1 MRWTR
6 AIFVEAILAAAI
18 LAASSL
24 ALAVPA
30 HDPSANDPPS
40 PAADDPTSVQP
51 IACTNGV
58 PGGVSCILSKQD
70 RRTAHNAYA
79 RGLKFESRR
88 RLEEAY
94 KEFDRAAR
102 LVPEDPKFLTAR
114 EVVKS
119 QLVHDHIAGGNAFL
133 SNHSNIAAAAE
144 FRAALDLDPDNI
156 FAREQFAEATR
167 GLSPPQPSPILAA
180 LEDAGEIQ
188 LQPKPDL
195 ATFHFQGDVHGLYG
209 VLAAAYG
216 ISAQFDDSV
225 QNHPVVFNVDN
236 ADFFTA
242 LRLAAEVSKTMWTAL
257 SAHQVLI
264 AADTQENH
272 RNFDRMS
279 LGTFA
284 IPPHSTPQEA
294 TEYMNILR
302 TMFDLRFITI
312 GQASN
317 VLEVRAPAP
326 TLRACAQLL
335 SQLDHQKPQV
345 MIDVS
350 VFEIDHSLAKNIGL
364 HIPDTFNLYN
374 IPAAALLALG
384 GQSLTSL
391 INQLVSS
398 GGINQAGSSSLSAL
412 LAQLEGQNSIFSQP
426 LATFGGGLTL
436 MGLSLDQLSAA
447 LSTNESWSRA
457 LSSLSLRADQGT
469 EATFHVGE
477 RYPIL
482 NSSYAPIYNSPQI
495 AQVIGNQSYLAP
507 FPSVSYE
514 DLGLNLKTKPYIHG
528 TRSIGLDLE
537 LQVRSLTGQSSNGV
551 PVISNREF
559 KGGVN
564 LADGESAVIAG
575 EVSRSDTVSMSG
587 IPGLGLIPL
596 LNKAMVTN
604 TKQEDDDELM
614 IVITPHIVSNIDRTT
629 APIWITQ
636 R

>member
-1 MRWTR
+1 MV
-6 AIFVEAILAAAI
+6 AAGILTAGIMAAASP
-18 LAASSL
+18 AF
-24 ALAVPA
+24 ALPA
-30 HDPSANDPPS
+30 HDPEANGISS
-40 PAADDPTSVQP
+40 PAPDDPTAVRP
-51 IACTNGV
+51 IACSNGV
-58 PGGVSCILSKQD
+58 PGGVSCILSKKD
-70 RRTAHNAYA
+70 RQTAHNAFA
-79 RGLKFESRR
+79 RGLKLESHH

-94 KEFDRAAR
+94 QEFDRAAR
-102 LVPEDPKFLTAR
+102 LVPQDAQFLTAR
-114 EVVKS
+114 ELVRS
-119 QLVHDHIAGGNAFL
+119 QLVHDHIASGNAFL
-133 SNHSNIAAAAE
+133 TNHSNIAAAAE
-144 FRAALDLDPDNI
+144 FRAALDLDPDNV

-167 GLSPPQPSPILAA
+167 GPATTEPAAIVAA
-180 LEDAGEIQ
+180 LQYAGEIQ
-188 LQPKPDL
+188 LQPRPDL
-195 ATFHFQGDVHGLYG
+195 ATFHFQGDVHGLYN

-216 ISAQFDDSV
+216 ISTQFDDSV
-225 QNHPVVFNVDN
+225 QNRPVVFNIDN

-242 LRLAAEVSKTMWTAL
+242 LRLAAEVTKTMWTAL
-257 SAHQVLI
+257 STRQMLI

-272 RNFDRMS
+272 RTFDRMS

-312 GQASN
+312 GQASD
-317 VLEVRAPAP
+317 VIEIRAPAP
-326 TLRACAQLL
+326 TLHACAQLL

-345 MIDVS
+345 MIDMRVY
-350 VFEIDHSLAKNIGL
+350 EIDHSLAKDIGL

-384 GQSLTSL
+384 GQSLSSL
-391 INQLVSS
+391 INQLIS
-398 GGINQAGSSSLSAL
+398 GGGVNQAGSTSISAL

-426 LATFGGGLTL
+426 LATFGGGLTF

-447 LSTNESWSRA
+447 LSVNESWSRA

-495 AQVIGNQSYLAP
+495 AQVLGNQSYIAP

-514 DLGLNLKTKPYIHG
+514 DLGLNLKAKPYVHG
-528 TRSIGLDLE
+528 TGSIGIDLE

-575 EVSRSDTVSMSG
+575 QISRSDMVSMTG

-629 APIWITQ
+629 KPIWLTQ

>member
-1 MRWTR
+1 MRCTR
-6 AIFVEAILAAAI
+6 SIFVEAILAAAI
-18 LAASSL
+18 LAAAS
-24 ALAVPA
+24 PA
-30 HDPSANDPPS
+30 FAQSAQDPGPSNPTS
-40 PAADDPTSVQP
+40 PAADDPASVQP
-51 IACTNGV
+51 IACSNGV

-70 RRTAHNAYA
+70 RKTAHNAYT
-79 RGLKFESRR
+79 RGLKLESRH
-88 RLEEAY
+88 RLDEAY
-94 KEFDRAAR
+94 EEFDKAAR
-102 LVPEDPKFLTAR
+102 LVPQDAHFLTAR
-114 EVVKS
+114 EMVKG
-119 QLVHDHIAGGNAFL
+119 QLVHDHIQTGNAYL
-133 SNHSNIAAAAE
+133 ANHSNIAAAAE
-144 FRAALDLDPDNI
+144 YRAALDLDPENV

-167 GLSPPQPSPILAA
+167 GPSFPAPSPIIAA
-180 LEDAGEIQ
+180 LADAGEIH
-188 LQPKPDL
+188 LQPKRDL
-195 ATFHFQGDVHGLYG
+195 ATFHFEGDVHGLYS
-209 VLAAAYG
+209 VLASAYG

-225 QNHPVVFNVDN
+225 QNKPVVFNVDN

-257 SAHQVLI
+257 SSQQVLI

-279 LGTFA
+279 LGTFS

-317 VLEVRAPAP
+317 VLEVRAPSP
-326 TLRACAQLL
+326 TLHACALLL

-345 MIDVS
+345 MIDMRVY
-350 VFEIDHSLAKNIGL
+350 EIDHSLAKDIGL

-374 IPAAALLALG
+374 IPVAALLAAG
-384 GQSLTSL
+384 GQSLSSL
-391 INQLVSS
+391 INQLISS

-412 LAQLEGQNSIFSQP
+412 LSQLEGQSSIFSQP
-426 LATFGGGLTL
+426 LATFGGGLTF
-436 MGLSLDQLSAA
+436 MGVSLDQLSAA
-447 LSTNESWSRA
+447 LSTNESWSSA
-457 LSSLSLRADQGT
+457 LSSLSLRADQGA

-482 NSSYAPIYNSPQI
+482 NSSFSPIYNSPQI

-514 DLGLNLKTKPYIHG
+514 DLGLNLKAKPYIHG
-528 TRSIGLDLE
+528 TASIGLDLE

-575 EVSRSDTVSMSG
+575 QISRSDMTSMTG
-587 IPGLGLIPL
+587 IPGLGMIPL

-629 APIWITQ
+629 TPIWITQ